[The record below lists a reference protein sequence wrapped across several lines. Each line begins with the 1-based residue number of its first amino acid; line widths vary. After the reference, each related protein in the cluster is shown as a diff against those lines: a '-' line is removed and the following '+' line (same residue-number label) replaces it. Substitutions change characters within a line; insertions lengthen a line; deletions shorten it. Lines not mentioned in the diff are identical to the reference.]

1 MDVIEQFDVLV
12 PAFERVAE
20 GTGRDAL
27 DSPTPCAEWVVRD
40 LFGHLTGGATTFAA
54 AIRGEDAP
62 EPPTPTDDTIATT
75 TVAAVS
81 SLDKA
86 FRGPGALEQIV
97 STPFGELPGEVFA
110 RILAF
115 DLLMHTWDLARSTG
129 QEVDVPDEVVHAV
142 DGFAR
147 QAISAEMRGPHTFG
161 PEVEPPAGA
170 SALDRL
176 AAFSGRTP

>member
-12 PAFERVAE
+12 PAFERVAT
-20 GTGRDAL
+20 GTSPGAL
-27 DSPTPCAEWVVRD
+27 DSPTPCAEWAVRD
-40 LFGHLTGGATTFAA
+40 LFDHLTGGATTFAA
-54 AIRGEDAP
+54 VVRGEDPA
-62 EPPTPTDDTIATT
+62 EPRTPTDDTIAATT
-75 TVAAVS
+75 LAAVS
-81 SLDKA
+81 SLDQA
-86 FRGPGALEQIV
+86 LRGPGALEQIV
-97 STPFGELPGEVFA
+97 ATPFGELPGEVFA

-129 QEVDVPDEVVHAV
+129 QQVDIPDEVVSAV